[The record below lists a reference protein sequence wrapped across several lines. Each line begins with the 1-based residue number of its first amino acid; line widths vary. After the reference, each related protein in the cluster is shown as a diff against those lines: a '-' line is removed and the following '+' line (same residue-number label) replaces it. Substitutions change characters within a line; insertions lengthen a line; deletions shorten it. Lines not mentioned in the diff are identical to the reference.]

1 MSTTAWRAATGWSGT
16 ARRTGASGSP
26 TTERRFSTGSPGQ
39 RAARYSQYSSC
50 HRYITVLYSWLTQH
64 REKIL
69 HWLTGTEGSPVQPVQ
84 FLPQVWDCT
93 VLYIWLTDHREKI
106 LHWLTGTEA
115 SPVQPVQLLPQV
127 YDSLY
132 CTQVAHPPQG
142 EDPPLAHGDREQP
155 GTASTVNFFKFSPQ
169 FGVEQEVNWQKESLC

>member
-1 MSTTAWRAATGWSGT
+1 MLQAHQPQREDSPLAHQDRGQPGTASTVPATGT
-16 ARRTGASGSP
+16 VYD
-26 TTERRFSTGSPGQ
+26 STP
-39 RAARYSQYSSC
+39 YN
-50 HRYITVLYSWLTQH
+50 WLTD
-64 REKIL
+64 RKEKIL
-69 HWLTGTEGSPVQPVQ
+69 HWLTGTEGSQVQPVQ

-155 GTASTVNFFKFSPQ
+155 GTASTVNFLSFPL
-169 FGVEQEVNWQKESLC
+169 SLVLSRRLTGKKNLYAK